1 MFGEV
6 CKKRRDQNCQ
16 MSILSFMIILLN
28 IVFCDRGTSSPT
40 IPSPDGGNN
49 GGVTVIKNVTRKEGE
64 SVSFVCD
71 VENEDHKIE
80 LADHEK
86 YLIGW
91 KKQNAKSQSF

>member
-1 MFGEV
+1 
-6 CKKRRDQNCQ
+6 

-40 IPSPDGGNN
+40 IPSPDGGNI

-71 VENEDHKIE
+71 VENEGIRDQEKDQRKDVISPIVGSKHLL
-80 LADHEK
+80 LAINSWCKD
-86 YLIGW
+86 L
-91 KKQNAKSQSF
+91 